1 MKDRVESTDIVIVGA
16 GIAGL
21 STSLGLHRL
30 GLGSLVLETSDCL
43 RVTGF
48 AYLTWPNGWKALD
61 ALGIADTLRQQH
73 ELLQGLVAISII
85 TGRPTSQIS
94 FTNGQEN
101 SSGGGTH
108 EVRSVGRKLLLE
120 TLANELP
127 HGTIRFN
134 SKVVLIEEDGYSKLI
149 HLADGS
155 VIRTKVLIGCDGV
168 NSVVA
173 KWLGLQEATFIGRA
187 TIRGLASFEEGEDHR
202 FGSSFLQ
209 LFGKGCRSGFVP
221 CNKKTVHWFFQY
233 NSATL
238 PEEEEPSKLK
248 QYVLDNL
255 GEKAP
260 KEVIDVVK
268 KTNLGSIISSPLRTR
283 MPWKVYFGNIYRNN
297 VSVAGDALHSMTPDI
312 GQGACAALEDGIIL
326 ARCLGQALLSS
337 SENPTSKSVFEDEVI
352 SDREEEDMYFR
363 VEEGL
368 DKFARERRWRSLDLI
383 TTAYYM
389 GSIQQGSGRVINY
402 VRDNFLS
409 SYLTRVLLRR
419 TEFDC
424 GKL

>member
-1 MKDRVESTDIVIVGA
+1 MNNRVESADIVIVGA

-21 STSLGLHRL
+21 TTSLGLHRL

-48 AYLTWPNGWKALD
+48 AFLTWANGWKALD

-73 ELLQGLVAISII
+73 ELLQGLVAISTI
-85 TGRPTSQIS
+85 TGRPTSEIS
-94 FTNGQEN
+94 FTNEHEKP
-101 SSGGGTH
+101 SGGGH

-127 HGTIRFN
+127 HGTIRFD
-134 SKVVLIEEDGYSKLI
+134 SKVVLIEEEGYSKLV

-173 KWLGLQEATFIGRA
+173 KWLGLQEPTFIGRA
-187 TIRGLASFEEGEDHR
+187 TIRGLASFEVDEDHH
-202 FGSSFLQ
+202 FGSNFLQ

-238 PEEEEPSKLK
+238 PEEEEPWKLK
-248 QYVLDNL
+248 QYVLENL
-255 GEKAP
+255 GDKAP
-260 KEVIDVVK
+260 AQVIAVVK
-268 KTNLGSIISSPLRTR
+268 KTPLGSIISSPLRTR
-283 MPWKVYFGNIYRNN
+283 MPWRVCLGNIIYRNN
-297 VSVAGDALHSMTPDI
+297 VCAAGDALHPMTPDI

-337 SENPTSKSVFEDEVI
+337 SPESKLVFKDDQEV
-352 SDREEEDMYFR
+352 YFR
-363 VEEGL
+363 VEKGL
-368 DKFARERRWRSLDLI
+368 EEFARERRWRSLDLI

-389 GSIQQGSGRVINY
+389 GSIQQASGRVMNY

-419 TEFDC
+419 AEFDC
-424 GKL
+424 GEL

>member
-1 MKDRVESTDIVIVGA
+1 MKHRVESTNIVIVGA
-16 GIAGL
+16 GISGL

-48 AYLTWPNGWKALD
+48 AFLTCANGWKALD

-73 ELLQGLVAISII
+73 ELLQGLVAISTI
-85 TGRPTSQIS
+85 TGRPTSEIS
-94 FTNGQEN
+94 FKNRQEN
-101 SSGGGTH
+101 SSGGGH
-108 EVRSVGRKLLLE
+108 EVRFVGRKLLLE

-134 SKVVLIEEDGYSKLI
+134 SKVVFEDGYSKLV

-155 VIRTKVLIGCDGV
+155 VIRNKVLIGCDGV

-173 KWLGLQEATFIGRA
+173 KWLRLEEATFIGRA
-187 TIRGLASFEEGEDHR
+187 IIRGLASFEEDEEHH
-202 FGSSFLQ
+202 FGSNFLQ

-221 CNKKTVHWFFQY
+221 CNKKTVHWFFEY

-297 VSVAGDALHSMTPDI
+297 VCVAGDALHPMTPDI
-312 GQGACAALEDGIIL
+312 GQGACASLEDGIIL
-326 ARCLGQALLSS
+326 ARCLGQALSS
-337 SENPTSKSVFEDEVI
+337 SPENPTAKSVFKDEVI
-352 SDREEEDMYFR
+352 SDREEEELYFQ
-363 VEEGL
+363 VGEGF
-368 DKFARERRWRSLDLI
+368 DKFARERRWRSWISLLLLI
-383 TTAYYM
+383 IWVPYCK
-389 GSIQQGSGRVINY
+389 
-402 VRDNFLS
+402 
-409 SYLTRVLLRR
+409 
-419 TEFDC
+419 E
-424 GKL
+424 

>member
-21 STSLGLHRL
+21 STSLGLHSL

-48 AYLTWPNGWKALD
+48 AFLTWSNGWKALD
-61 ALGIADTLRQQH
+61 ALGIADTLREQQ
-73 ELLQGLVAISII
+73 ELLQGLVATSTII
-85 TGRPTSQIS
+85 GRPLSEIS
-94 FTNGQEN
+94 FKNGQEN
-101 SSGGGTH
+101 SSGGGH

-134 SKVVLIEEDGYSKLI
+134 SKVVSIEEDGYSKLV

-155 VIRTKVLIGCDGV
+155 VIRTKVIHMYM

-187 TIRGLASFEEGEDHR
+187 RIRGLALFQEDEDHH
-202 FGSSFLQ
+202 FGSNFLQ

-221 CNKKTVHWFFQY
+221 CNKKTVYWFFQY

-238 PEEEEPSKLK
+238 P
-248 QYVLDNL
+248 
-255 GEKAP
+255 
-260 KEVIDVVK
+260 EVIDVVK

-297 VSVAGDALHSMTPDI
+297 VCVAGDALHPMTPDI
-312 GQGACAALEDGIIL
+312 GQGACAALEDDIIL
-326 ARCLGQALLSS
+326 ARRLGQALSSS
-337 SENPTSKSVFEDEVI
+337 SENPTSKSVFKDEVI
-352 SDREEEDMYFR
+352 SDREEEEFYVR

-389 GSIQQGSGRVINY
+389 GSIQQGSGRLINY

-409 SYLTRVLLRR
+409 SYLTRVLFRG
-419 TEFDC
+419 TEFNC
-424 GKL
+424 GELYKFNSHQMKCSHCSISR

>member
-1 MKDRVESTDIVIVGA
+1 MKGRVESTDIVIVGA

-48 AYLTWPNGWKALD
+48 AFLTWANGWKALD
-61 ALGIADTLRQQH
+61 ALGIADALRQQH
-73 ELLQGLVAISII
+73 ELLEGLVAISTI
-85 TGRPTSQIS
+85 TGRPTSEIL
-94 FTNGQEN
+94 FTNGT
-101 SSGGGTH
+101 GGGRH

-134 SKVVLIEEDGYSKLI
+134 SKVVLIEEDGHSKLI

-155 VIRTKVLIGCDGV
+155 VIKTKVLIGCDGV

-187 TIRGLASFEEGEDHR
+187 TIRGLASFEEGEDHH

-297 VSVAGDALHSMTPDI
+297 VCVAGDALHPMTPDI

-326 ARCLGQALLSS
+326 ARCLGQALLSLS
-337 SENPTSKSVFEDEVI
+337 RNPTSKSVFKDEVI
-352 SDREEEDMYFR
+352 SDREEEELYYR

-368 DKFARERRWRSLDLI
+368 GKFARERRWRSLDLI

-389 GSIQQGSGRVINY
+389 GSIQQGSGRLINY

-424 GKL
+424 GEL